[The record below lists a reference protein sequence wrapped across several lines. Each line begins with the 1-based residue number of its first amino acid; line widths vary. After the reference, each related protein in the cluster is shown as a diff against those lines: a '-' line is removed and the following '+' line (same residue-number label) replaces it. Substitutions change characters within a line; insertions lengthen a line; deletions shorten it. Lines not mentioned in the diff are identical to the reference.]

1 MACLCAHAYT
11 HTRST
16 LSTSLISGLKQ
27 TDFFLHD
34 GDASSNLQSWWGG
47 LSQVTPGRIKKAG
60 RETLRPPTCLTTS
73 VLHLLQKWGIILLS
87 RAGSFVKTD

>member
-1 MACLCAHAYT
+1 M
-11 HTRST
+11 
-16 LSTSLISGLKQ
+16 
-27 TDFFLHD
+27 
-34 GDASSNLQSWWGG
+34 
-47 LSQVTPGRIKKAG
+47 SQVTPGRIKKAG